1 MKSLV
6 TIFCC
11 TLFFG
16 ACQTLHAQDSADN
29 SMALT
34 INIQEDFTDTNSEIK
49 EFSKNTDSVPDFR
62 LKEQKIKIVGTIFQA
77 DGITPANNVTLSI
90 SQPDE
95 DGYYS
100 IQKEKDKRHIY
111 HSASITTDVDGTYTF
126 YTFIPGTVHR
136 SGHVKSIRPVIK
148 EEGKEA
154 YELNAFYFDND
165 PLLTKYRIKR
175 LTKKGLDKSIL
186 KLEKKEDM
194 FVANKDIILGK
205 DLLDCK

>member
-11 TLFFG
+11 TLFIG
-16 ACQTLHAQDSADN
+16 AYQTLHAQDSADN
-29 SMALT
+29 AT
-34 INIQEDFTDTNSEIK
+34 AFAINLQEDFTDTNSDIK
-49 EFSKNTDSVPDFR
+49 EFNKNTDSVPDFQ
-62 LKEQKIKIVGTIFQA
+62 LKEERIKIVGTIFQS

-100 IQKEKDKRHIY
+100 IQKDEDKRHIY
-111 HSASITTDVDGTYTF
+111 HSASITTDADGKYTF

-148 EEGKEA
+148 EAGKEA
-154 YELNAFYFDND
+154 YELHAFYFDND
-165 PLLTKYRIKR
+165 PLLTKYRMKR